1 MLFSRCVLS
10 ERCGGV
16 CCQFHDLN
24 ILRAGENWETIVARV
39 TICILQCLRPADAR
53 DAGYPL
59 YLLWQRWCRGCR
71 VHRGRAAEHGARLS
85 CKPRRRVLS
94 SEHSVRSGDGSH
106 PTPTPGTRS
115 NPQPQHFHL
124 ATIIDTL
131 TESVLRD
138 IVLLILVIII
148 ICNSAIILSL
158 TTRGNDRQMVLTN
171 Y

>member
-1 MLFSRCVLS
+1 MRIVGEVWRSLLSISRSKHFVS
-10 ERCGGV
+10 GRK
-16 CCQFHDLN
+16 D
-24 ILRAGENWETIVARV
+24 IVAERV
-39 TICILQCLRPADAR
+39 TICIYCSISVQQMLAMQGIHSICSD
-53 DAGYPL
+53 
-59 YLLWQRWCRGCR
+59 RGGR

-131 TESVLRD
+131 TESSVCCE
-138 IVLLILVIII
+138 ICMVLLILDISSYNYHVK
-148 ICNSAIILSL
+148 IL
-158 TTRGNDRQMVLTN
+158 Q
-171 Y
+171 